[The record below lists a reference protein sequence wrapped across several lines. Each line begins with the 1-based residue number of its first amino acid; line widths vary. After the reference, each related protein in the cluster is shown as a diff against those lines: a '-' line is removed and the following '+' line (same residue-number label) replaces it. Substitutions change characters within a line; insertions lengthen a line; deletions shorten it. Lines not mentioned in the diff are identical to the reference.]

1 MKKKLSM
8 MKQLLSLFILL
19 MQSYGDFG
27 LIPRNCAISFS
38 TCMDKRPIFGQI
50 AENGKKIV
58 QRFVFSIFT
67 RISLRL

>member
-27 LIPRNCAISFS
+27 LIP
-38 TCMDKRPIFGQI
+38 
-50 AENGKKIV
+50 
-58 QRFVFSIFT
+58 
-67 RISLRL
+67 